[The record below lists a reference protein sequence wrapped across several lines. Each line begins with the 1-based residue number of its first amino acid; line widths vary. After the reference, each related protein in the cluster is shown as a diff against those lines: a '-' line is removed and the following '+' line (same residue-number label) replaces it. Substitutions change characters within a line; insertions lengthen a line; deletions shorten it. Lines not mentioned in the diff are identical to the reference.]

1 MNRATLGVK
10 LAQVGVDCG
19 GGRNL
24 APLLVRDV
32 VIVSSLLDAVET
44 KDNTP
49 YAIGLIVGLQAAE
62 R

>member
-24 APLLVRDV
+24 APLLVRM
-32 VIVSSLLDAVET
+32 S
-44 KDNTP
+44 
-49 YAIGLIVGLQAAE
+49 
-62 R
+62 